1 MNKKVKL
8 KGRLNMYM
16 RWPVLLS
23 ALLLVATVL
32 MYLVDYRAGL
42 LMTACFV
49 LYVAAAIVIYF
60 YLKPSIVDELV
71 NFAIEF
77 AQVQHNL
84 IHDLEIPYAILDE
97 TGKLLWANSC
107 MKEIMGEFIDMKN
120 ISTLIPDIKQEM
132 LPDDEEEKKYA
143 HIRYKERYYTV
154 EIMKGC
160 IDDFAMENKVVE
172 MQPEAYQLFAFYLFD
187 ETEIQMSRKEIQN
200 QKLIC
205 GIILVDNYEEAL
217 NSTEEVRRSL
227 LSALVERKITKY
239 MQNYDAIVNKM
250 EKDKYMFVIRQKYL
264 PVLQSSKFALLDEVR
279 EINIGN
285 EMSVTLCIGL
295 GVNAASY
302 AQALDWARH
311 AIDLALGRGGDQA
324 VVKEK
329 DKISYYGG
337 KTKQVEKST
346 RVRARVKAHALRQ
359 VIEGKEQV
367 AIMGH
372 KIGDL
377 DSFGAAIGVYRAAR
391 SLNKK
396 AFIVINDITT
406 SVRPVIDHF
415 MDNPE
420 YDSDMFVTSET
431 ARGIVNM
438 NTAMVVV
445 DVNTSERTEGPE
457 LLNLTKTI
465 VVIDHHRQSGNSI
478 ENPVLSYIEPYASSA
493 CEMVAEILQYITD
506 SVKLRP
512 EEADAMYA
520 GLMIDTNNFI
530 SKTGVRTFEAA
541 AFLKKSGAD
550 ITRVRLKL
558 RDDMQTYKA
567 RAEAVKN
574 ASVEGAYAYAECP
587 SEGLESPTVVG
598 AQVANELLNITGVEA
613 SFVFT
618 VVKGVIYVSARSYDS
633 MNVQLVMERL
643 GGGGHSTMAGTQL
656 KDMTVEEAEAK
667 VKSVIKSM
675 KMEGEI

>member
-120 ISTLIPDIKQEM
+120 IRTLIPDIKQEM
-132 LPDDEEEKKYA
+132 FPDDEEEKKYA
-143 HIRYKERYYTV
+143 HIRYKERYYKA
-154 EIMKGC
+154 EIMKVC

-187 ETEIQMSRKEIQN
+187 EKEIQN

-478 ENPVLSYIEPYASSA
+478 ENPVLSYVEPYASSA
-493 CEMVAEILQYITD
+493 CEMIAEVLQYFSENI
-506 SVKLRP
+506 KLEP
-512 EEADAMYA
+512 HEADCIYA
-520 GLMIDTNNFI
+520 GILIDTNNFMT
-530 SKTGVRTFEAA
+530 KTGVRTFEAA
-541 AFLKKSGAD
+541 AYLRRAGAEV
-550 ITRVRLKL
+550 TRVRKML
-558 RDDMQTYKA
+558 RNDMAAYKA
-567 RAEAVKN
+567 RAEAVRH
-574 ASVEGAYAYAECP
+574 AEVYRGAFAISVCP
-587 SEGLESPTVVG
+587 ADNVESPTIVG
-598 AQVANELLNITGVEA
+598 AQAANELLNIVGIKA
-613 SFVFT
+613 SFVLT
-618 VVKGVIYVSARSYDS
+618 EYQGKIYVSSRSIDEI
-633 MNVQLVMERL
+633 NVQLIMERL
-643 GGGGHSTMAGTQL
+643 GGGGHLNVAGAQL
-656 KDMTVEEAEAK
+656 TDCSVLQAKHIIQDTIDEMLKEGDIEE
-667 VKSVIKSM
+667 
-675 KMEGEI
+675 

>member
-1 MNKKVKL
+1 MKDDKKVSHIL
-8 KGRLNMYM
+8 QLYLQ
-16 RWPVLLS
+16 WPVFLT
-23 ALLLVATVL
+23 ALVIL
-32 MYLVDYRAGL
+32 AGAAVNL
-42 LMTACFV
+42 ISRKAGFV
-49 LYVAAAIVIYF
+49 MLAFTVIYAACAGTLYMYGKKRALGSLVSF
-60 YLKPSIVDELV
+60 ASAYSWSQKQLMASLEL
-71 NFAIEF
+71 
-77 AQVQHNL
+77 
-84 IHDLEIPYAILDE
+84 PYAIAD
-97 TGKLLWANSC
+97 TDGKILWMNRAFEAVTKEEKSAGKSLT
-107 MKEIMGEFIDMKN
+107 MLFKEI
-120 ISTLIPDIKQEM
+120 
-132 LPDDEEEKKYA
+132 
-143 HIRYKERYYTV
+143 TV
-154 EIMKGC
+154 ESLEKMEN
-160 IDDFAMENKVVE
+160 AMEVHVIYGESKYRVSMKRVTIRPDE
-172 MQPEAYQLFAFYLFD
+172 LASGIPEKQTEQQILAVYLYD
-187 ETEIQMSRKEIQN
+187 ETELYNYKQAITD
-200 QKLIC
+200 QKMVAGLIY
-205 GIILVDNYEEAL
+205 LDNYDEAL
-217 NSTEEVRRSL
+217 ESVEEVRRSL
-227 LSALVERKITKY
+227 LTALIDRKINKY
-239 MQNYDAIVNKM
+239 ISAVNGIVKKL
-250 EKDKYMFVIRQKYL
+250 EKDKYF
-264 PVLQSSKFALLDEVR
+264 FAIKQCYMPRLEKERFGLLEEVKTV
-279 EINIGN
+279 NIGN
-285 EMSVTLCIGL
+285 EMAVTLSIGI
-295 GVNAASY
+295 GINADSFAHTSE
-302 AQALDWARH
+302 AARI
-311 AIDLALGRGGDQA
+311 AMELALGRGGDQA

>member
-143 HIRYKERYYTV
+143 HIRYKERYYKA
-154 EIMKGC
+154 EIMKVC

-250 EKDKYMFVIRQKYL
+250 EKDKYMFVRNICQCFRV
-264 PVLQSSKFALLDEVR
+264 PSSHCWMK
-279 EINIGN
+279 
-285 EMSVTLCIGL
+285 S
-295 GVNAASY
+295 
-302 AQALDWARH
+302 
-311 AIDLALGRGGDQA
+311 
-324 VVKEK
+324 EK
-329 DKISYYGG
+329 LIS
-337 KTKQVEKST
+337 
-346 RVRARVKAHALRQ
+346 
-359 VIEGKEQV
+359 
-367 AIMGH
+367 
-372 KIGDL
+372 
-377 DSFGAAIGVYRAAR
+377 
-391 SLNKK
+391 
-396 AFIVINDITT
+396 
-406 SVRPVIDHF
+406 
-415 MDNPE
+415 
-420 YDSDMFVTSET
+420 
-431 ARGIVNM
+431 
-438 NTAMVVV
+438 AM
-445 DVNTSERTEGPE
+445 R
-457 LLNLTKTI
+457 
-465 VVIDHHRQSGNSI
+465 
-478 ENPVLSYIEPYASSA
+478 
-493 CEMVAEILQYITD
+493 
-506 SVKLRP
+506 
-512 EEADAMYA
+512 
-520 GLMIDTNNFI
+520 
-530 SKTGVRTFEAA
+530 
-541 AFLKKSGAD
+541 
-550 ITRVRLKL
+550 
-558 RDDMQTYKA
+558 
-567 RAEAVKN
+567 
-574 ASVEGAYAYAECP
+574 
-587 SEGLESPTVVG
+587 
-598 AQVANELLNITGVEA
+598 
-613 SFVFT
+613 
-618 VVKGVIYVSARSYDS
+618 
-633 MNVQLVMERL
+633 
-643 GGGGHSTMAGTQL
+643 
-656 KDMTVEEAEAK
+656 
-667 VKSVIKSM
+667 
-675 KMEGEI
+675 

>member
-143 HIRYKERYYTV
+143 HIRYKERYYKA
-154 EIMKGC
+154 EIMKVC

-302 AQALDWARH
+302 AQALGPGLVH

-324 VVKEK
+324 VVRRRK

-377 DSFGAAIGVYRAAR
+377 DSFWCGNRC
-391 SLNKK
+391 
-396 AFIVINDITT
+396 
-406 SVRPVIDHF
+406 P
-415 MDNPE
+415 
-420 YDSDMFVTSET
+420 
-431 ARGIVNM
+431 
-438 NTAMVVV
+438 
-445 DVNTSERTEGPE
+445 TE
-457 LLNLTKTI
+457 
-465 VVIDHHRQSGNSI
+465 
-478 ENPVLSYIEPYASSA
+478 
-493 CEMVAEILQYITD
+493 
-506 SVKLRP
+506 RP
-512 EEADAMYA
+512 EA
-520 GLMIDTNNFI
+520 
-530 SKTGVRTFEAA
+530 
-541 AFLKKSGAD
+541 
-550 ITRVRLKL
+550 
-558 RDDMQTYKA
+558 
-567 RAEAVKN
+567 
-574 ASVEGAYAYAECP
+574 
-587 SEGLESPTVVG
+587 
-598 AQVANELLNITGVEA
+598 
-613 SFVFT
+613 
-618 VVKGVIYVSARSYDS
+618 
-633 MNVQLVMERL
+633 
-643 GGGGHSTMAGTQL
+643 
-656 KDMTVEEAEAK
+656 
-667 VKSVIKSM
+667 
-675 KMEGEI
+675 

>member
-1 MNKKVKL
+1 M
-8 KGRLNMYM
+8 
-16 RWPVLLS
+16 
-23 ALLLVATVL
+23 
-32 MYLVDYRAGL
+32 
-42 LMTACFV
+42 
-49 LYVAAAIVIYF
+49 
-60 YLKPSIVDELV
+60 
-71 NFAIEF
+71 
-77 AQVQHNL
+77 
-84 IHDLEIPYAILDE
+84 
-97 TGKLLWANSC
+97 
-107 MKEIMGEFIDMKN
+107 
-120 ISTLIPDIKQEM
+120 
-132 LPDDEEEKKYA
+132 
-143 HIRYKERYYTV
+143 
-154 EIMKGC
+154 
-160 IDDFAMENKVVE
+160 
-172 MQPEAYQLFAFYLFD
+172 
-187 ETEIQMSRKEIQN
+187 
-200 QKLIC
+200 
-205 GIILVDNYEEAL
+205 

-445 DVNTSERTEGPE
+445 DVNTSERTC
-457 LLNLTKTI
+457 LTITDRAARSSRI
-465 VVIDHHRQSGNSI
+465 RCFLILSRMHHQHVRWLPRFCS
-478 ENPVLSYIEPYASSA
+478 
-493 CEMVAEILQYITD
+493 ILQI
-506 SVKLRP
+506 R
-512 EEADAMYA
+512 
-520 GLMIDTNNFI
+520 
-530 SKTGVRTFEAA
+530 
-541 AFLKKSGAD
+541 
-550 ITRVRLKL
+550 
-558 RDDMQTYKA
+558 
-567 RAEAVKN
+567 
-574 ASVEGAYAYAECP
+574 
-587 SEGLESPTVVG
+587 
-598 AQVANELLNITGVEA
+598 
-613 SFVFT
+613 
-618 VVKGVIYVSARSYDS
+618 
-633 MNVQLVMERL
+633 
-643 GGGGHSTMAGTQL
+643 
-656 KDMTVEEAEAK
+656 
-667 VKSVIKSM
+667 
-675 KMEGEI
+675 